1 MASAAPT
8 TGADVAAVLDLTVGH
23 WKSAM
28 VHALA
33 RFDVCDAIEEL
44 ADAESG
50 AAVAE
55 AVAQRC
61 GTDPRATYRLLR
73 GASSLGLVVEQPG
86 HRFQLTGA
94 GKVLTA
100 GSPLSAKY
108 IVLHESGRVNR
119 ECWLE
124 FDACLQTGQNVIQR
138 AKGVANYWQVL
149 AGNPTAAEVFTRA
162 MTDFSRGEMHTL
174 LEAYDFGGAESF
186 VDVAGGQGLAAQM
199 VLERYPAMRA
209 VVVDM
214 PDVCAL
220 AQVPAGLADRLLV
233 APFDLFEAASYPKG
247 FDIYF
252 LKNVLHDWDDT
263 HCVTILQNVA
273 AAMTPA
279 SRVVIVEPGIPAP
292 NVAKFGKLVDLHML
306 LLVDGAERTRE
317 ELDQLA
323 APAGL
328 RVTHMVETPA
338 RCIVEMRKL

>member
-50 AAVAE
+50 AAAAE

-100 GSPLSAKY
+100 GSPLSAKSL
-108 IVLHESGRVNR
+108 VLLESSRLHR
-119 ECWLE
+119 EIWLE
-124 FDACLQTGQNVIQR
+124 FEAWMQTGKKVVQQ
-138 AKGVANYWQVL
+138 AKGVDSYW
-149 AGNPTAAEVFTRA
+149 NFHAADPAFKELFAKAMSDFCRHQLRA
-162 MTDFSRGEMHTL
+162 VIDVYDFSGV
-174 LEAYDFGGAESF
+174 ESI
-186 VDVAGGQGLAAQM
+186 VDVAGGQGLATQM
-199 VLERYPAMRA
+199 ILERYPTMRGR
-209 VVVDM
+209 VIDM

-220 AQVPAGLADRLLV
+220 AKIPASLADRLEV
-233 APFDLFEAASYPKG
+233 APFDLFDAASYPKD
-247 FDIYF
+247 FDVYF
-252 LKNVLHDWDDT
+252 AKQILHDWDDA
-263 HCVTILQNVA
+263 HCVSILQNIA
-273 AAMTPA
+273 GAMKPT
-279 SRVVIVEPGIPAP
+279 SRVLIVEACIAAP
-292 NVAKFGKLVDLHML
+292 NVANFGKLFDLHMQL
-306 LLVDGAERTRE
+306 LLDGAERTRE
-317 ELDQLA
+317 EFDVLA
-323 APAGL
+323 AAAGL
-328 RVTHMVETPA
+328 RVTRVAETPTQWV
-338 RCIVEMRKL
+338 VEMRKA